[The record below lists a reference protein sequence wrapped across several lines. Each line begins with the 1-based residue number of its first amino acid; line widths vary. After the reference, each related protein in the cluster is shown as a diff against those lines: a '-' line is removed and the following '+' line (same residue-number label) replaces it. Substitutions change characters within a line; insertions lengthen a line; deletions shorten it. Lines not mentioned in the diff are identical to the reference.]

1 MGNLKEN
8 GKAFLAL
15 MKREIRIL
23 AGRRIYWFILIFAPL
38 FCFLFFMDL
47 LKEGLPDSLPVA
59 VVDRDNSSS
68 SRALV
73 RSLNAF
79 AQTGVVMNTP
89 DFSEAREAM
98 QRNEIYGIFHIP
110 ENFMKD
116 AASGKEP
123 LISFYTNDTYF
134 LAGSLL
140 YKDMRMQ
147 ANLANGAVQ
156 QTLLLGKGEA
166 GPLLQ
171 AKLSPVSLDSHPLN
185 NPWLSYSIYLANF
198 LLPAFLCMF
207 VMFMT
212 CFSISEEIKQK
223 TSREW
228 LRTGNNSLLISLGG
242 KLLPQTLIF
251 IVLGTFCLSFL
262 YYYAGF
268 PLNSG
273 FFPMFL
279 AMVMVILASQAL
291 ALFITGI
298 TRRSRIAMSACAL
311 WSVLSFSICGFTYP
325 VPSMP
330 ELAQIAANLFPMRHY
345 YLIYVDQALNG
356 IPMIFSWKGYFAL
369 ALFLLLP
376 VFTLP
381 KLKMDLLKFTY
392 LR

>member
-1 MGNLKEN
+1 MTTIKESLQ
-8 GKAFLAL
+8 ALRAL

-47 LKEGLPDSLPVA
+47 LKEGLPDNLPVA
-59 VVDRDNSSS
+59 VVDLDNSTS
-68 SRALV
+68 SRALA

-79 AQTGVVMNTP
+79 AQTDVRLKTP
-89 DFSEAREAM
+89 DFQEAREAL
-98 QRNEIYGIFHIP
+98 QRNEIYGIFYIP
-110 ENFMKD
+110 EDFMKD
-116 AASGKEP
+116 ASSGKEP

-156 QTLLLGKGEA
+156 QSLLLAQGSERSA
-166 GPLLQ
+166 LS
-171 AKLSPVSLDSHPLN
+171 AELSPVVLDTHALN
-185 NPWLSYSIYLANF
+185 NPWLSYGIYLTTF

-207 VMFMT
+207 VMFTT
-212 CFSISEEIKQK
+212 CYSISAEIKQK
-223 TSREW
+223 TSRSW
-228 LRTGNNSLLISLGG
+228 LKMGNNSIILSLVG
-242 KLLPQTLIF
+242 KLLPQTIIF
-251 IVLGTFCLSFL
+251 VVLGSLSLSLL
-262 YYYAGF
+262 YFYFDY

-279 AMVMVILASQAL
+279 ATLMLILASQAF
-291 ALFITGI
+291 ALFVTGI
-298 TRRSRIAMSACAL
+298 TRRSRIALSACAL
-311 WSVLSFSICGFTYP
+311 WGVLSFSICGFTYP
-325 VPSMP
+325 VRSMP

-356 IPMIFSWKGYFAL
+356 IPMIFSWQNYVAL
-369 ALFLLLP
+369 ALFFFLP
-376 VFTLP
+376 LFTLP